1 MSQVSDAVDLSYPE
15 KPDANGY
22 AKRYFKRR
30 AFYFGAHNTPE
41 SFLLFGEWKRQLIET
56 GKAPEV
62 KQIRKDM
69 AHPISSSP
77 HASLMPTAERR
88 PIQYAAIASL
98 AATVLFGWAIF
109 ERYFSSSIQA
119 PTVDGITL
127 TNEEIDFI
135 RGIRSHRAQ
144 QNKAVGAQASDI
156 IKLSEQ
162 LLEEGPDD
170 AQKYIEKAAAG
181 ID

>member
-1 MSQVSDAVDLSYPE
+1 MGMP
-15 KPDANGY
+15 NGTSSGVL
-22 AKRYFKRR
+22 
-30 AFYFGAHNTPE
+30 YFGAHNTPE

-98 AATVLFGWAIF
+98 AAAV
-109 ERYFSSSIQA
+109 
-119 PTVDGITL
+119 
-127 TNEEIDFI
+127 FI
-135 RGIRSHRAQ
+135 R
-144 QNKAVGAQASDI
+144 
-156 IKLSEQ
+156 L
-162 LLEEGPDD
+162 GPLRTILFFIHPGSNCRWNHTD
-170 AQKYIEKAAAG
+170 E
-181 ID
+181 

>member
-69 AHPISSSP
+69 AHPISASP

-98 AATVLFGWAIF
+98 AAAVLFGWAIF

-135 RGIRSHRAQ
+135 RGIRSHENNLA
-144 QNKAVGAQASDI
+144 KANHDQGESNA
-156 IKLSEQ
+156 E
-162 LLEEGPDD
+162 LLMQILERGPENAKTLLQDEPD
-170 AQKYIEKAAAG
+170 
-181 ID
+181 